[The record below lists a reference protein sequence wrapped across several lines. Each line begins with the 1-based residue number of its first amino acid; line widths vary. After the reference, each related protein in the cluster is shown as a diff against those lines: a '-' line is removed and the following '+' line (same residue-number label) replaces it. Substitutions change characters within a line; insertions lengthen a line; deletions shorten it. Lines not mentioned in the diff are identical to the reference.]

1 MIKEIDTSQGVT
13 AQDKVSWLLYGPPG
27 SGKTWFGG
35 HMPKPFFISVDW
47 NGLIGLKKHK
57 VPVEAVQVDDY
68 DDVITVIG
76 DISMGKRAKG
86 CQTLVLDHVTELG
99 ELAKQAALRE
109 TNKVKADLNVWG
121 ITVDKVRYAI
131 RQLLNL
137 QSQFHIVVLAHEQV
151 EKNDIRGGI
160 FGTPATIGKFAY
172 HIGGM
177 FDLFLYANQEVQY
190 KNGEKQRMWNLYTMD
205 FEEFK
210 AKDRLGV
217 LDVVESSDPDV
228 LLKKIYS

>member
-1 MIKEIDTSQGVT
+1 MIKEVDTSQGIT
-13 AQDKVSWLLYGPPG
+13 GKDKVSWLLYGPPG

-35 HMPKPFFISVDW
+35 HMPNPFFISVD
-47 NGLIGLKKHK
+47 NGLIGLKKKK
-57 VPVEAVQVDDY
+57 VPIQAVEVDRY
-68 DDVITVIG
+68 DDVVTVIG
-76 DISMGKRAKG
+76 DISMGKRAKD
-86 CQTLVLDHVTELG
+86 CQTIVFDHVTELG
-99 ELAKQAALRE
+99 ELAKQSALQE
-109 TNKVKADLNVWG
+109 SNKVKTDLNVWG
-121 ITVDKVRYAI
+121 VTVDKIRYVI

-137 QSQFHIVVLAHEQV
+137 QSNFHIVVLAHEQI
-151 EKNDIRGGI
+151 EKNELRGGI

-190 KNGEKQRMWNLYTMD
+190 KNGEKIRMWSLYTMD

-217 LDVVESSDPDV
+217 LDVVESSDPQV
-228 LLKKIYS
+228 LLNKIYS